1 MIQNKEIRFEKFEIL
16 TKNTTFQNSIREN
29 PSSIPKSRTPDD
41 ADPSVSSSEYD
52 VTNFQ
57 IISWSK
63 IARNR
68 ILYEIL
74 SKIPQFYRLARV
86 LYRMW
91 TWKSP
96 A

>member
-1 MIQNKEIRFEKFEIL
+1 MIQIKEIRFEKIKIL
-16 TKNTTFQNSIREN
+16 TKNPKFQNSIRKN

-41 ADPSVSSSEYD
+41 ADRSVSSSEYD

-63 IARNR
+63 MSQNK
-68 ILYEIL
+68 ILYEFW

-86 LYRMW
+86 LDI
-91 TWKSP
+91 SLN
-96 A
+96 